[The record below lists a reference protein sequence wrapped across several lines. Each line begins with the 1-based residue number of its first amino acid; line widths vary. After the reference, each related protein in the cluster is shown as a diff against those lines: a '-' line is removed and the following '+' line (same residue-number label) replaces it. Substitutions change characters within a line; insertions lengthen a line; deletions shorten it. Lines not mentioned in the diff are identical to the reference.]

1 MPPPPSSLDLARRL
15 AGFGWH
21 VFPLTPTD
29 KRPLANCPRC
39 RARDGLSPHRI
50 EQCPCLP
57 AGSWCHGVRAA
68 TLDPARIERWWSA
81 NPHAAVGVAA
91 GPSRLLL
98 VDIDTHADTPPE
110 HLATELL
117 PGIDLT
123 TEPIDP
129 AAWQS
134 TEFHNGRDSLR
145 LLATLRGGPRPWP
158 TDSSHQPFTVQT
170 PSGGRHLWYRA
181 PAGNL
186 HQAIGQL
193 AWQVDIKAG
202 WSYGLAPGTVTRAG
216 QYRHLDGDLAAP
228 GRLPGWLER
237 EIRRVATPQSP
248 TPTLP
253 PPPRVGGS
261 SAGPAAYLD
270 TLLERG
276 AADLARMRDGR
287 KRALAALAYKA
298 GGYLAWSGRSEQEV
312 LARLVTAGLAA
323 ALVSADA
330 ERIARRSL
338 ANGIA
343 RPLNP
348 PPYRTA
354 TQHGSTA

>member
-1 MPPPPSSLDLARRL
+1 MPSPSFSLDLARHL
-15 AGFGWH
+15 ADLGWH
-21 VFPLTPTD
+21 VFPLTATD

-39 RARDGLSPHRI
+39 RARDGLSTHRI

-57 AGSWCHGVRAA
+57 AGAWCHGVRAA
-68 TLDPARIERWWSA
+68 TLDPARIERWWTA
-81 NPHAAVGVAA
+81 NPRAAVGVAA

-110 HLATELL
+110 HPATELL

-123 TEPIDP
+123 AEPIDP
-129 AAWQS
+129 AAWQDA
-134 TEFHNGRDSLR
+134 EFRDGRDSLR
-145 LLATLRGGPRPWP
+145 LLAALRGGAHPWP
-158 TDSSHQPFTVQT
+158 TDPGHQPVTVHT
-170 PSGGRHLWYRA
+170 PSGGRHLWYRT

-216 QYRHLDGDLAAP
+216 TYRHRGGDLAAP
-228 GRLPGWLER
+228 GRLPSWLEG
-237 EIRRVATPQSP
+237 EIRRVATTQ
-248 TPTLP
+248 P
-253 PPPRVGGS
+253 PPAAPPASSVDGS
-261 SAGPAAYLD
+261 STGSAAYLD

-276 AADLARMRDGR
+276 AADLARLRDGR

-298 GGYLAWSGRSEQEV
+298 GGYLAWSGRCEQEV

-343 RPLNP
+343 RPLTP
-348 PPYRTA
+348 PPHRST
-354 TQHGSTA
+354 THHGRNS